1 MAGAAESATTAD
13 LQLESLELDLKT
25 LRQERDED
33 QKEFHQFQAMVN
45 RNFITM
51 QKNFDKIQ
59 DNFRRLLLDPDPDKG
74 DEADNASVQG
84 KLCRRTTLLDHL
96 KQHQGAQNS

>member
-1 MAGAAESATTAD
+1 MTGATELATMAD

-25 LRQERDED
+25 LRQEIDED
-33 QKEFHQFQAMVN
+33 RKEFHQFQATVN

-51 QKNFDKIQ
+51 QKNLDKIQ
-59 DNFRRLLLDPDPDKG
+59 DNFRRLLLDPDPGKG

-84 KLCRRTTLLDHL
+84 EVLQKDNPVGSPQAAPGCP
-96 KQHQGAQNS
+96 K